1 MKSISNAFL
10 IVTQHLPRDQIQ
22 GGYSILRNG
31 LTKDRHK
38 LVLFCSWT
46 CITTDFAE
54 DGTPI
59 ITLTG
64 GLIDQATLNGVF
76 ARFQDICILLI
87 NIFLKN
93 IVNQVEMDLQN
104 DS

>member
-1 MKSISNAFL
+1 
-10 IVTQHLPRDQIQ
+10 
-22 GGYSILRNG
+22 
-31 LTKDRHK
+31 

-46 CITTDFAE
+46 CITTGFAE

-104 DS
+104 DSHTSAEGRVHISRHQPNQT